1 MIKFN
6 SKFGE
11 IVVDENL
18 SGLIYDIRVQ
28 DQLIGL

>member
-1 MIKFN
+1 MITFN

-11 IVVDENL
+11 IIAEENL
-18 SGLIYDIRVQ
+18 SGLGYDIRVQ